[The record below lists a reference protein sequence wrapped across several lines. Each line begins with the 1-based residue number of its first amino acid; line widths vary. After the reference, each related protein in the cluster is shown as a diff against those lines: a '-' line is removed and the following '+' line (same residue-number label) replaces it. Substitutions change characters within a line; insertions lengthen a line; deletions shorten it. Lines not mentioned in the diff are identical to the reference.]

1 MAYVY
6 LGEHWE
12 NMKTVL
18 RSFGYAIIAKHPRL
32 LCLAPGDDT
41 IFIVRTLK
49 RVGYW
54 ELSRCDRFT
63 WEKYGAL
70 GYPMRPYMPA
80 EELIRFM
87 YDYATGCAGIQE
99 GIALDPEN
107 AFRQP
112 TYEPAEVRRDK
123 RIKQQYLEADRQWA
137 NSNTKH
143 NAKHKVEI
151 DKRKKELRKALQ
163 DQNSEH
169 MKARRAMNVVME
181 NIDQPAYRK
190 NRHKAK

>member
-18 RSFGYAIIAKHPRL
+18 QSFGYAIIARHPRL

-54 ELSRCDRFT
+54 ELSRCDRFM

-87 YDYATGCAGIQE
+87 YDYATGCSGIQE
-99 GIALDPEN
+99 GIALDPEG
-107 AFRQP
+107 AFCQP
-112 TYEPAEVRRDK
+112 NYETPEVRRDR
-123 RIKQQYLEADRQWA
+123 RIKQQYLEADRRYA
-137 NSNTKH
+137 ESKTNTL
-143 NAKHKVEI
+143 NRHKAEI
-151 DKRKKELRKALQ
+151 DKRKAELRKALK
-163 DQNSEH
+163 DQKSAH
-169 MKARRAMNVVME
+169 MKARQNMNVVME
-181 NIDQPAYRK
+181 NIDQPPTRH
-190 NRHKAK
+190 NRHRAK